1 MHDLSSA
8 GREKFYYDD
17 RKDVY
22 FSLKRIKTAKLAEKT
37 AKFAE
42 IVEKNYGKIKLHII
56 KIFSQEEFNMT
67 DAERKRTEEEIRTLR
82 AELEY
87 MERDNPRAAE
97 GVRKQIQGLELYL
110 RGF

>member
-1 MHDLSSA
+1 
-8 GREKFYYDD
+8 
-17 RKDVY
+17 
-22 FSLKRIKTAKLAEKT
+22 
-37 AKFAE
+37 
-42 IVEKNYGKIKLHII
+42 
-56 KIFSQEEFNMT
+56 MT

-110 RGF
+110 RGV